1 MVRAI
6 AAVPGVQHMATIYR
20 DIWSLPG
27 GQQATGIAVDPAS
40 YQALVAAAPGY
51 WPPVPARLLAPAAG
65 GSVPVLAT
73 PDVAAMLG
81 TGAAT
86 VRTPVIQPVT
96 IHVAGL
102 LSSTP
107 ALPGIGSFLIA
118 PIPALHGVSLP
129 ASPNVILLTGANI
142 DQARL
147 AAVLAADLPGAQA
160 TVRGQL
166 LAQLT
171 QAPLQHGVFA
181 AFAMAIAA
189 SAVLG
194 LTVLLLVLALG
205 AASREQTLARLATM
219 GLSARQRAWLVLL
232 EVGPA
237 VLAAAIA
244 GAACALLLPGT
255 LGPVI
260 DLSAFTGAGT
270 PVSFGPDALSVGLPA
285 AGLAVLAA
293 LALAIE
299 IRAGRRLGIAPQMR
313 GEG

>member
-1 MVRAI
+1 
-6 AAVPGVQHMATIYR
+6 
-20 DIWSLPG
+20 
-27 GQQATGIAVDPAS
+27 
-40 YQALVAAAPGY
+40 
-51 WPPVPARLLAPAAG
+51 
-65 GSVPVLAT
+65 
-73 PDVAAMLG
+73 
-81 TGAAT
+81 
-86 VRTPVIQPVT
+86 
-96 IHVAGL
+96 
-102 LSSTP
+102 
-107 ALPGIGSFLIA
+107 
-118 PIPALHGVSLP
+118 
-129 ASPNVILLTGANI
+129 VILLTGSNI

-160 TVRGQL
+160 AVRGQL

-171 QAPLQHGVFA
+171 QAPLQHGVFDL
-181 AFAMAIAA
+181 FALAVTA

-205 AASREQTLARLATM
+205 AAGRERTLARLATM
-219 GLSARQRAWLVLL
+219 GLSPRQRAWLVLL

-244 GAACALLLPGT
+244 GAGCALLLPGT
-255 LGPVI
+255 LGPAI

-270 PVSFGPDALSVGLPA
+270 PVSFGPDALSIGLPA

-293 LALAIE
+293 LALTIE

>member
-1 MVRAI
+1 
-6 AAVPGVQHMATIYR
+6 
-20 DIWSLPG
+20 
-27 GQQATGIAVDPAS
+27 
-40 YQALVAAAPGY
+40 
-51 WPPVPARLLAPAAG
+51 
-65 GSVPVLAT
+65 
-73 PDVAAMLG
+73 MLG
-81 TGAAT
+81 TGSAT
-86 VRTPVIQPVT
+86 ARTPVIQPVT
-96 IHVAGL
+96 IHVAGV

-107 ALPGIGSFLIA
+107 ALPGIGSFLVA
-118 PIPALHGVSLP
+118 PISALHGVSLP

-147 AAVLAADLPGAQA
+147 AAVLGADLPGAQA
-160 TVRGQL
+160 AVRGQL
-166 LAQLT
+166 LAELAR
-171 QAPLQHGVFA
+171 APLQHGVFDL
-181 AFAMAIAA
+181 FALAVTA

-205 AASREQTLARLATM
+205 AAGRERTLARLATM
-219 GLSARQRAWLVLL
+219 GLSPRQRAWLVLL

-270 PVSFGPDALSVGLPA
+270 PVSFGPDPLSIGLPA

-293 LALAIE
+293 LALIIE
-299 IRAGRRLGIAPQMR
+299 VRAGRRLGIAPQMR